1 MLPNHDELVRA
12 MAQRTT
18 KDAERSARDRGFR
31 DDVRDHVRATPR
43 PASSSLRSTDEDC
56 RPCPPTASER
66 ARGLVG

>member
-43 PASSSLRSTDEDC
+43 PAPSSMRPTDEDC